1 MGLVI
6 YDVLIDSYQQDPSM
20 RISNRWTA
28 IFLTL
33 LCPLLLIACQSTGK
47 DGKPLTPAEI
57 TQKRE
62 AMIKMAENGLN
73 LLLKQDPKV
82 RKDIESA
89 AGYAVFNTT
98 NVNVILVVV
107 ARGEGILFDKR
118 YKDQPVFMRDMK
130 TGEGLGAGYQEQY
143 QIIIFKNQDAI
154 DQFILTTVDG
164 QQLGLDV
171 EANFSAGSSSTIR
184 SFNPNV
190 TFYTVGI
197 SGYDLQANYGGAL
210 YMVDQ
215 QLNTPAV
222 LKAIQERRQKK

>member
-1 MGLVI
+1 MNLK
-6 YDVLIDSYQQDPSM
+6 
-20 RISNRWTA
+20 NRLA
-28 IFLTL
+28 SLTL
-33 LCPLLLIACQSTGK
+33 GVLCLLLLVACQSTGK
-47 DGKPLTPAEI
+47 DGKPLTQSEI
-57 TQKRE
+57 IQKRE
-62 AMIKMAENGLN
+62 ATIKMAQNGFN
-73 LLLKQDPKV
+73 LLVKQDPKV
-82 RKDIESA
+82 RKEIESA

-107 ARGEGILFDKR
+107 ARGEGLLYDKR
-118 YKDQPVFMRDMK
+118 YKEQPIFMRDMK
-130 TGEGLGAGYQEQY
+130 TGEGLGVGYQEQY
-143 QIIIFKNQDAI
+143 QIIIFKTVDAI
-154 DQFILTTVDG
+154 DQFLLTTING
-164 QQLGLDV
+164 QQVGLDV

-222 LKAIQERRQKK
+222 LKALEAKEEKK

>member
-1 MGLVI
+1 
-6 YDVLIDSYQQDPSM
+6 
-20 RISNRWTA
+20 
-28 IFLTL
+28 
-33 LCPLLLIACQSTGK
+33 
-47 DGKPLTPAEI
+47 
-57 TQKRE
+57 
-62 AMIKMAENGLN
+62 
-73 LLLKQDPKV
+73 
-82 RKDIESA
+82 
-89 AGYAVFNTT
+89 VFNTT

-107 ARGEGILFDKR
+107 ARGEGLLYDKR
-118 YKDQPVFMRDMK
+118 YKEQPIFMRDMK

-143 QIIIFKNQDAI
+143 QIIIFKTVDAI
-154 DQFILTTVDG
+154 DQFLLTTING
-164 QQLGLDV
+164 QQVGLDV

-222 LKAIQERRQKK
+222 LKALEAKEEKK

>member
-1 MGLVI
+1 MNLKNCI
-6 YDVLIDSYQQDPSM
+6 RS
-20 RISNRWTA
+20 
-28 IFLTL
+28 LTL
-33 LCPLLLIACQSTGK
+33 AILCPLFLVACQSTGK
-47 DGKPLTPAEI
+47 GGKPLTQSEI
-57 TQKRE
+57 IQKRE
-62 AMIKMAENGLN
+62 ATIKMAQNGFN

-82 RKDIESA
+82 RKEIESA

-107 ARGEGILFDKR
+107 ARGEGLLHDKR
-118 YKDQPVFMRDMK
+118 YQEPIFMLDMK
-130 TGEGLGAGYQEQY
+130 TGEGLGAGYQQQY
-143 QIIIFKNQDAI
+143 QIIIFKTTDAI
-154 DQFILTTVDG
+154 DQFLLTTFNG
-164 QQLGLDV
+164 QQVGLDV

-222 LKAIQERRQKK
+222 LKVLQTKQEKK

>member
-1 MGLVI
+1 MKPLH
-6 YDVLIDSYQQDPSM
+6 
-20 RISNRWTA
+20 RWATYCVA
-28 IFLTL
+28 II
-33 LCPLLLIACQSTGK
+33 CPFVLIACQTTGK

-57 TQKRE
+57 TQKRQ
-62 AMIKMAENGLN
+62 ATIKMAETGLN
-73 LLLKQDPKV
+73 LLIKQDPKI

-107 ARGEGILFDKR
+107 ARGEGILYDKR

-143 QIIIFKNQDAI
+143 QIILFKTQDAI

-164 QQLGLDV
+164 QQIGLDV

-222 LKAIQERRQKK
+222 LKAIQAKRQQK

>member
-1 MGLVI
+1 MI
-6 YDVLIDSYQQDPSM
+6 PSPRRIHFLIAM
-20 RISNRWTA
+20 
-28 IFLTL
+28 
-33 LCPLLLIACQSTGK
+33 LCSLFLIACQSTSK
-47 DGKPLTPAEI
+47 DGKPLTPVEI
-57 TQKRE
+57 TQKRQ
-62 AMIKMAENGLN
+62 ATIKMAESGLN

-107 ARGEGILFDKR
+107 ARGEGVLYDKR

-143 QIIIFKNQDAI
+143 QIIIFKTQDAI
-154 DQFILTTVDG
+154 EQFILTTVDG
-164 QQLGLDV
+164 QQVGLDV

-184 SFNPNV
+184 SFNPNG

>member
-1 MGLVI
+1 MNQPLRRI
-6 YDVLIDSYQQDPSM
+6 HFLIAM
-20 RISNRWTA
+20 
-28 IFLTL
+28 
-33 LCPLLLIACQSTGK
+33 LCPLLLIGCQSTGK
-47 DGKPLTPAEI
+47 DGKPLTPVEI
-57 TQKRE
+57 TQKRQ
-62 AMIKMAENGLN
+62 ATIKMVETGLN

-107 ARGEGILFDKR
+107 ARGEGLLYDKR
-118 YKDQPVFMRDMK
+118 YKDQPIFMRDMK

-143 QIIIFKNQDAI
+143 QIIIFKTQEAI
-154 DQFILTTVDG
+154 EQFILTTVDG

-171 EANFSAGSSSTIR
+171 EANFSAGSRSTIR

-215 QLNTPAV
+215 QLNAPAV

>member
-1 MGLVI
+1 MDYYEFSSIPMNLSKRFI
-6 YDVLIDSYQQDPSM
+6 HYL
-20 RISNRWTA
+20 A
-28 IFLTL
+28 LA
-33 LCPLLLIACQSTGK
+33 LCSLFLIACQSTGK

-57 TQKRE
+57 HQKRQ
-62 AMIKMAENGLN
+62 ATIKMAETGLN
-73 LLLKQDPKV
+73 FLLKQDPKV

-89 AGYAVFNTT
+89 AGYAVFSTT

-107 ARGEGILFDKR
+107 ARGEGVLYDKR

-143 QIIIFKNQDAI
+143 QIIIFKTQDAI
-154 DQFILTTVDG
+154 EQFILTTVDG
-164 QQLGLDV
+164 QQMGLDI
-171 EANFSAGSSSTIR
+171 EANFSAGSSSSIR

-215 QLNTPAV
+215 QLNTPVV

>member
-1 MGLVI
+1 MNQSTRRAHFFL
-6 YDVLIDSYQQDPSM
+6 
-20 RISNRWTA
+20 A
-28 IFLTL
+28 I

-47 DGKPLTPAEI
+47 DGKPLTPVEI

-62 AMIKMAENGLN
+62 ATIKMAENGLN

-98 NVNVILVVV
+98 NLNVILVVV
-107 ARGEGILFDKR
+107 ARGEGVLYDKR

-143 QIIIFKNQDAI
+143 QIIIFKTQDAI
-154 DQFILTTVDG
+154 EQFILTTIDG
-164 QQLGLDV
+164 QQMGLDV
-171 EANFSAGSSSTIR
+171 EANFSAGSSSSIR

-190 TFYTVGI
+190 SFYTVGI
-197 SGYDLQANYGGAL
+197 SGYDLPNLCKLQI
-210 YMVDQ
+210 
-215 QLNTPAV
+215 P
-222 LKAIQERRQKK
+222 IS

>member
-1 MGLVI
+1 MNLK
-6 YDVLIDSYQQDPSM
+6 
-20 RISNRWTA
+20 NRLA
-28 IFLTL
+28 SLTL
-33 LCPLLLIACQSTGK
+33 GVLCLLLLVACQSTGK
-47 DGKPLTPAEI
+47 DGKPLTQSEI
-57 TQKRE
+57 IQKRE
-62 AMIKMAENGLN
+62 ATIKMAQNGFN
-73 LLLKQDPKV
+73 LLVKQDPKV
-82 RKDIESA
+82 RKEIESA

-107 ARGEGILFDKR
+107 ARGEGLLYDKR
-118 YKDQPVFMRDMK
+118 YKEQPIFMRDMK
-130 TGEGLGAGYQEQY
+130 TGEGLGAGYPEQY
-143 QIIIFKNQDAI
+143 QIIIFKTVDAI
-154 DQFILTTVDG
+154 DQFLLTTING
-164 QQLGLDV
+164 QQVGLDV

-222 LKAIQERRQKK
+222 LKALEAKEEKK

>member
-1 MGLVI
+1 MNQSTRRAHFFL
-6 YDVLIDSYQQDPSM
+6 
-20 RISNRWTA
+20 A
-28 IFLTL
+28 I

-47 DGKPLTPAEI
+47 DGKPLTPVEI

-62 AMIKMAENGLN
+62 ATIKMAENGLN

-98 NVNVILVVV
+98 NLNVILVVV
-107 ARGEGILFDKR
+107 ARGEGVLYDKR

-143 QIIIFKNQDAI
+143 QIIIFKTQDAI

-184 SFNPNV
+184 SFNPSV

>member
-1 MGLVI
+1 MNQSTRRAHFFL
-6 YDVLIDSYQQDPSM
+6 
-20 RISNRWTA
+20 A
-28 IFLTL
+28 I

-47 DGKPLTPAEI
+47 DGKPLTPVEI

-62 AMIKMAENGLN
+62 ATIKMAENGLN

-98 NVNVILVVV
+98 NLNVILVVV
-107 ARGEGILFDKR
+107 ARGEGVLYDKR

-143 QIIIFKNQDAI
+143 QIIIFKTQDAI

-184 SFNPNV
+184 SFNPSV

-222 LKAIQERRQKK
+222 LKAIQSKRQQK

>member
-1 MGLVI
+1 MNRSARRAHF
-6 YDVLIDSYQQDPSM
+6 LI
-20 RISNRWTA
+20 A
-28 IFLTL
+28 I
-33 LCPLLLIACQSTGK
+33 LCSLLLVACQSTGK
-47 DGKPLTPAEI
+47 DGKPLTSAEI
-57 TQKRE
+57 NQKRQ
-62 AMIKMAENGLN
+62 AAIKMAETGLN
-73 LLLKQDPKV
+73 LLSKQDPKV

-89 AGYAVFNTT
+89 AGYAVFNAT

-107 ARGEGILFDKR
+107 ARGEGVLHDKR
-118 YKDQPVFMRDMK
+118 YTNQPVFMRDMK

-143 QIIIFKNQDAI
+143 QIIVFKTQDAI
-154 DQFILTTVDG
+154 DQFILATVDG

>member
-1 MGLVI
+1 MNRSTRRTHF
-6 YDVLIDSYQQDPSM
+6 LIAM
-20 RISNRWTA
+20 
-28 IFLTL
+28 
-33 LCPLLLIACQSTGK
+33 LCPLLLIACQSTGI
-47 DGKPLTPAEI
+47 DGKSLTLEEI
-57 TQKRE
+57 TQKRQ
-62 AMIKMAENGLN
+62 ATIKMAETGLN

-118 YKDQPVFMRDMK
+118 YKEQPIFMRDMK

-164 QQLGLDV
+164 QQIGLDV

-190 TFYTVGI
+190 TFYTVGV

>member
-1 MGLVI
+1 
-6 YDVLIDSYQQDPSM
+6 M
-20 RISNRWTA
+20 RRAHFFLA
-28 IFLTL
+28 I

-47 DGKPLTPAEI
+47 DGKPLTPVEI

-62 AMIKMAENGLN
+62 ATIKMAENGLN

-98 NVNVILVVV
+98 NLNVILVVV
-107 ARGEGILFDKR
+107 ARGEGVLYDKR

-143 QIIIFKNQDAI
+143 QIIIFKTQDAI

-184 SFNPNV
+184 SFNPSV

>member
-1 MGLVI
+1 MKPLHRWAAYCVAI
-6 YDVLIDSYQQDPSM
+6 ICPLVLIG
-20 RISNRWTA
+20 
-28 IFLTL
+28 
-33 LCPLLLIACQSTGK
+33 CQTTGK

-57 TQKRE
+57 TQKRQ
-62 AMIKMAENGLN
+62 ATIKMAETGLN
-73 LLLKQDPKV
+73 LLIKQDPKI

-107 ARGEGILFDKR
+107 ARGDGILYDKR

-143 QIIIFKNQDAI
+143 QIILFKTQDAI

-164 QQLGLDV
+164 QQIGLDV

-222 LKAIQERRQKK
+222 LKAIQAKRQQK

>member
-1 MGLVI
+1 
-6 YDVLIDSYQQDPSM
+6 M

>member
-1 MGLVI
+1 MKPLHRWAAYCVAI
-6 YDVLIDSYQQDPSM
+6 ICPFVLIG
-20 RISNRWTA
+20 
-28 IFLTL
+28 
-33 LCPLLLIACQSTGK
+33 CQTTGK
-47 DGKPLTPAEI
+47 NGKPLTPAEI
-57 TQKRE
+57 TQKRQ
-62 AMIKMAENGLN
+62 ATIKMAETGLN
-73 LLLKQDPKV
+73 LLIKQDPKI

-107 ARGEGILFDKR
+107 ARGDGILYDKR

-143 QIIIFKNQDAI
+143 QIILFKTQDAI

-164 QQLGLDV
+164 QQIGLDV

-222 LKAIQERRQKK
+222 LKAIQAKRQQK

>member
-1 MGLVI
+1 MNRSTRRAHF
-6 YDVLIDSYQQDPSM
+6 LI
-20 RISNRWTA
+20 A
-28 IFLTL
+28 I
-33 LCPLLLIACQSTGK
+33 LCSLLLVACQSTGK
-47 DGKPLTPAEI
+47 DGKPLTSAEI
-57 TQKRE
+57 NEKRQ
-62 AMIKMAENGLN
+62 ATIKMAETGLN

-82 RKDIESA
+82 RKDIASA

-107 ARGEGILFDKR
+107 ARGEGVLHDKR
-118 YKDQPVFMRDMK
+118 YTNQPVFMRDMK

-143 QIIIFKNQDAI
+143 QIIVFKTQDAI
-154 DQFILTTVDG
+154 DQFILATVDG

-215 QLNTPAV
+215 QLNTPVV